1 LAHHRASGRK
11 PIGRDGR
18 AHHAHAHVSGLERQQ
33 LHARAMSEAGAHTST
48 EANADAAQARAETS
62 TGPEKDAANLD
73 GDAPRLSVSTEM
85 RREVEARNSKRS
97 DVQLGERA
105 RARLTQLLV
114 GKSILEALFVS
125 ALAVAFIHQAFNPF
139 FRGSV
144 DSAEHGVV
152 VGWVVDVSQPAA
164 RVEVQLYIDG
174 HFAGRGRADQRRP
187 DVLAAGR
194 AADEFHGFNLKL
206 PPLPPGA
213 HEARV
218 YALHTSGG
226 GRRVTLQQMDKVARF
241 NVPVN
246 ETSKAVPAE
255 WWTTP
260 EQK

>member
-1 LAHHRASGRK
+1 
-11 PIGRDGR
+11 
-18 AHHAHAHVSGLERQQ
+18 
-33 LHARAMSEAGAHTST
+33 MSEAGARASAD
-48 EANADAAQARAETS
+48 ANTDAAQARAAES
-62 TGPEKDAANLD
+62 TGAEKDAASLD

-85 RREVEARNSKRS
+85 RREGAARISKRS
-97 DVQLGERA
+97 GAHLTA
-105 RARLTQLLV
+105 RARGHLTQLLV
-114 GKSILEALFVS
+114 GKSIVEALFVS
-125 ALAVAFIHQAFNPF
+125 ALAVTFIYYAFNPF

-144 DSAEHGVV
+144 DNAENGVV
-152 VGWVVDVSQPAA
+152 VGWVVDASQPAA

-255 WWTTP
+255 WWMTP